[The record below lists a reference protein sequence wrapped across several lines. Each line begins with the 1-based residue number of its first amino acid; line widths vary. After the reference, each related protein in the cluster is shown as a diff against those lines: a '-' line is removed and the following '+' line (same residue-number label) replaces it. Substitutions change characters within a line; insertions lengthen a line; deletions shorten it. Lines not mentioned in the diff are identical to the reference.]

1 MVDSSSD
8 PPLDLEALACA
19 FEQLELAAGSL
30 ARAVHGRPGR
40 DHEGKAEPRE
50 LGQLDFLLARSY
62 AVRQTV
68 WSLPLR
74 FFRNFGDFKL
84 YVGRLSGGGRPCVPG
99 AVTMDRLDL
108 VCASSGVVAP
118 YVASAPIAAL
128 PRDKEAQ
135 VLCVPVLLRPGGFLL
150 ALPTGSV
157 PPALLAAGAEPEAV
171 GMHGPSTTLEVAA
184 VEEDEDGSE
193 RPVSDTLSVLLVD
206 LADEALKFLVPYD
219 SEAGLSVVSFD
230 PVHPDRFPS
239 AEDLLVLARSWLR
252 AAAHDRAAFYT
263 AAEEEKEPRE
273 ALGGDAPVEAPTGQ
287 KPPKPK
293 RVTTGQLANQLSA
306 LLEVKAGAQVPPPPV
321 PALQQPFQIPKGKE
335 APGMPSSLANVFGPP
350 PKVRHQLS
358 GPPPQVPSAGDGLA
372 RPPMELETP
381 GQVEGEVSAALTQQS
396 NALTMLVTHLIS
408 QASEASADFGGGS
421 SGSGL
426 SSKGSARR
434 EKLQAELA
442 NYTGAFML
450 SVAQAGARRMN
461 PTAPPPRSL
470 AELRSSPAPF
480 RFTEYVERYGGYQH
494 QRELGLIQYMLCQVT
509 DLLLSGEV
517 DGTLDLLS
525 LMHVAVEQAAQDHG
539 KWEVAY
545 VLSLFPDPPGQVF
558 QSRSSAQ
565 NPRLK
570 AWAPLCPA
578 PWATTALAYLKEA
591 DAIMARRSEAVG
603 VAQPKKPADQ
613 EAPRALSL
621 FAALWGP
628 PGLSPDPAEAPGLD
642 LLPGSCQP
650 ASCNSSHAAPPVEAA
665 NPDANAA
672 SPAVLPGSALGDF
685 IPAATPPAGG
695 LSFKKWSLS
704 LAFRILRTRTP
715 FAAFLAALLHLTPGG
730 KPAPANALFPLPL
743 PFFGQFSRP
752 PPHLGSRA
760 RLRLG
765 IRRATFVTVAALNY
779 VHAGGFASLA
789 SLRRPPNG
797 VQRKALHYLGRLVK
811 ACGAIG
817 EVDVPS
823 ASRRSAQ
830 LLARLGDLSEELTY
844 TGLASDGYGPA
855 FPGASLSEEQRGA
868 ALAPYRSLDA
878 DRLKLSGKAN
888 WDPSPYLHDALYLAF
903 REPDSLLR
911 PVIPKPSRAEV
922 PASPEHE
929 VGQLCKVAGLWDA
942 NDLLFL
948 SSEGPSAERPYEAV
962 RLFNC
967 LKNSTTDRQIAD
979 RRGRNHVEGIVPGPS
994 REIPTGP
1001 SLQCLYAD
1009 PARQSFQ
1016 IWATDRKD
1024 WYHQLLVPP
1033 RRSVRNVLVPPL
1045 EVSKLADTRAFRRY
1059 LASGAAVPSPGSRLH
1074 LGFRGILQGDA
1085 LGVEFACSSHCSLL
1099 QCAGLLSLSTQL
1111 CGSRPPPLGGE
1122 DSIIDGLV
1130 IDDYYAISVHPDGDA
1145 SPSQAELAFRTA
1157 KATYARAGIIGS
1169 DDKDVRGEDLAVC
1182 TGAEIDGSPATRS
1195 LGLAL
1200 VGAPRQKRVALAA
1213 ISLEVARLPCT
1224 TDHLHLS
1231 LLGGWTSI
1239 LLYKRPLMSI
1249 VSEAYHLVDATK
1261 VRPQVARTVPL
1272 PRAVANELSL
1282 LSALCHVLVADVSS
1296 DWLPEIF
1303 ATDSSEE
1310 KGAIVKADLGR
1321 DASKVLWGASLG
1333 PSSSAR
1339 LQSKERAA
1347 LMRVDRFCE
1356 ELLEE
1361 PPKAAPKRPLAL
1373 RLHFLEVCAAPAG
1386 LTQLVGELGWKV
1398 GPVLSPR
1405 HSPEY
1410 DLAEGRPPLGG
1421 PIIVGTPEQG
1431 SSAAGEGHKSLEVAK
1446 VSSPSV
1452 SVPCAILMLF
1462 LLVSGY
1468 KPPVLTQHRCSG
1480 LSFRAFV
1487 PPCLDFD
1494 ATLGYPG
1501 EGPAACFW
1509 ALLFLGF
1516 RAKGVSVG
1524 ASHGL
1529 LPRNSAD
1536 IARQAKRG
1544 RAVLPQGR
1552 GVEQKTEARR
1562 ETLWASFLE
1571 WLEATGVDNKL
1582 FTQRDGFVD
1591 IDAINAVL
1599 SKYGRELYANG
1610 RPFSH
1615 FSETINAFAAKTPKC
1630 RRLLQPAW
1638 DTAFGWRRAE
1648 PIQHH
1653 AAMPWQVLCSCVAL
1667 AFLWGWPLVAGALA
1681 LCWGGLLRPGE
1692 LIAAHRSD
1700 LVLPGDI
1707 ECSMPFAWFS
1717 IREPKTR
1724 YTAARHQSVKIDHP
1738 DILNVI
1744 SIAYAPLLAGSK
1756 LWPSSGQT
1764 LRTRLRQLL
1773 GALKIPAVPTQ
1784 GALHLELAS
1793 LRAGGASWM
1802 MLVCEDPGLV
1812 QRRGRW
1818 LSARVFEIYIQEVGT
1833 LQFIPA
1839 LPAEARYRI
1848 RRALDEYHT
1857 LVQAARF
1864 LQNAG
1869 IAPKN
1874 WFSLFAARMHA

>member
-1 MVDSSSD
+1 
-8 PPLDLEALACA
+8 
-19 FEQLELAAGSL
+19 
-30 ARAVHGRPGR
+30 
-40 DHEGKAEPRE
+40 
-50 LGQLDFLLARSY
+50 
-62 AVRQTV
+62 
-68 WSLPLR
+68 
-74 FFRNFGDFKL
+74 
-84 YVGRLSGGGRPCVPG
+84 
-99 AVTMDRLDL
+99 MDRSDL

-193 RPVSDTLSVLLVD
+193 RPVSDSLSVLLVD
-206 LADEALKFLVPYD
+206 LSDEALKFLVPYD

-230 PVHPDRFPS
+230 P
-239 AEDLLVLARSWLR
+239 
-252 AAAHDRAAFYT
+252 
-263 AAEEEKEPRE
+263 
-273 ALGGDAPVEAPTGQ
+273 
-287 KPPKPK
+287 
-293 RVTTGQLANQLSA
+293 
-306 LLEVKAGAQVPPPPV
+306 
-321 PALQQPFQIPKGKE
+321 
-335 APGMPSSLANVFGPP
+335 
-350 PKVRHQLS
+350 
-358 GPPPQVPSAGDGLA
+358 
-372 RPPMELETP
+372 
-381 GQVEGEVSAALTQQS
+381 VEGEVSAALTQQS

-408 QASEASADFGGGS
+408 QASEASADFGGGA

-494 QRELGLIQYMLCQVT
+494 QRELGLIQYMLCQ
-509 DLLLSGEV
+509 
-517 DGTLDLLS
+517 
-525 LMHVAVEQAAQDHG
+525 DHG

-565 NPRLK
+565 NP
-570 AWAPLCPA
+570 
-578 PWATTALAYLKEA
+578 
-591 DAIMARRSEAVG
+591 
-603 VAQPKKPADQ
+603 
-613 EAPRALSL
+613 
-621 FAALWGP
+621 
-628 PGLSPDPAEAPGLD
+628 
-642 LLPGSCQP
+642 
-650 ASCNSSHAAPPVEAA
+650 
-665 NPDANAA
+665 
-672 SPAVLPGSALGDF
+672 
-685 IPAATPPAGG
+685 
-695 LSFKKWSLS
+695 
-704 LAFRILRTRTP
+704 
-715 FAAFLAALLHLTPGG
+715 
-730 KPAPANALFPLPL
+730 
-743 PFFGQFSRP
+743 
-752 PPHLGSRA
+752 
-760 RLRLG
+760 
-765 IRRATFVTVAALNY
+765 
-779 VHAGGFASLA
+779 
-789 SLRRPPNG
+789 
-797 VQRKALHYLGRLVK
+797 RLVK

-868 ALAPYRSLDA
+868 ALAPYRNLDA

-922 PASPEHE
+922 PASPEHDT
-929 VGQLCKVAGLWDA
+929 GQLCKVAGLWDA

-948 SSEGPSAERPYEAV
+948 SPEGPPAERPYEAV

-979 RRGRNHVEGIVPGPS
+979 RRGRNHVECIVPGPS

-1009 PARQSFQ
+1009 PARQSFR

-1033 RRSVRNVLVPPL
+1033 RR
-1045 EVSKLADTRAFRRY
+1045 Y
-1059 LASGAAVPSPGSRLH
+1059 LASGAAVPRPGSRLH

-1085 LGVEFACSSHCSLL
+1085 LGVEFAC
-1099 QCAGLLSLSTQL
+1099 
-1111 CGSRPPPLGGE
+1111 E

-1130 IDDYYAISVHPDGDA
+1130 IDDYYAISVHSDGDA
-1145 SPSQAELAFRTA
+1145 SPSQAELAFRAA
-1157 KATYARAGIIGS
+1157 KAAYARAGIMGS

-1182 TGAEIDGSPATRS
+1182 TGAEIDSCPAALHHRPPPPEPVG
-1195 LGLAL
+1195 GLD
-1200 VGAPRQKRVALAA
+1200 V
-1213 ISLEVARLPCT
+1213 
-1224 TDHLHLS
+1224 
-1231 LLGGWTSI
+1231 
-1239 LLYKRPLMSI
+1239 
-1249 VSEAYHLVDATK
+1249 HLVDATK
-1261 VRPQVARTVPL
+1261 VRPQAARTVPL

-1303 ATDSSEE
+1303 ATDSSED
-1310 KGAIVKADLGR
+1310 KGAIVKADLDR

-1333 PSSSAR
+1333 PSSSAQ
-1339 LQSKERAA
+1339 LLSKERAA

-1361 PPKAAPKRPLAL
+1361 HPKAAPKRPLAL
-1373 RLHFLEVCAAPAG
+1373 RLHFLEVCATPAG

-1398 GPVLSPR
+1398 GPVLSPW

-1410 DLAEGRPPLGG
+1410 DLAGGRLLEWCPVSESIVDWAEAPFRGKVIAARLEAVEALLLATEGLESPLVNQYALGLPWQVSWLSVFVLCATRMRGLRRIAAVATAFGLSVQVRAMASFRGTLLILLGRPR
-1421 PIIVGTPEQG
+1421 E
-1431 SSAAGEGHKSLEVAK
+1431 GEPFCPK
-1446 VSSPSV
+1446 
-1452 SVPCAILMLF
+1452 
-1462 LLVSGY
+1462 
-1468 KPPVLTQHRCSG
+1468 
-1480 LSFRAFV
+1480 
-1487 PPCLDFD
+1487 
-1494 ATLGYPG
+1494 
-1501 EGPAACFW
+1501 
-1509 ALLFLGF
+1509 
-1516 RAKGVSVG
+1516 
-1524 ASHGL
+1524 
-1529 LPRNSAD
+1529 
-1536 IARQAKRG
+1536 
-1544 RAVLPQGR
+1544 
-1552 GVEQKTEARR
+1552 
-1562 ETLWASFLE
+1562 
-1571 WLEATGVDNKL
+1571 ATGVDSKL
-1582 FTQRDGFVD
+1582 FTQTDGVVD

-1615 FSETINAFAAKTPKC
+1615 FSETINAFAARTPKC

-1692 LIAAHRSD
+1692 LIAAHR
-1700 LVLPGDI
+1700 
-1707 ECSMPFAWFS
+1707 
-1717 IREPKTR
+1717 

-1773 GALKIPAVPTQ
+1773 DALKIPAVPTQ
-1784 GALHLELAS
+1784 GARHLELAWYKDEGDGS
-1793 LRAGGASWM
+1793 VR
-1802 MLVCEDPGLV
+1802 
-1812 QRRGRW
+1812 
-1818 LSARVFEIYIQEVGT
+1818 
-1833 LQFIPA
+1833 
-1839 LPAEARYRI
+1839 ARYRI
-1848 RRALDEYHT
+1848 RRALDEYHN

-1869 IAPKN
+1869 IVGGYAAEAVQFGFANKLVMRIEYCALKLPASPARTMRQRLYSLASPTNLCWAVAEREDDEGSGPAEDVPIFLEPSVEDEVAVPKALLGKVIGKQAATIIEIREKSGAFKVDARDQTSDPCMVKVAGTAEAVKKAKDLILELIDQTKQKHLSSHYVEIPRSKIGMVIGLKGAQVNEVQAQTQTKIDVDFETDPCKCYIKGEADNVDRAKKVLLTIAMQLEDEASEYLDLPKTVSGALIGAQGSRIRQFQETSGARIDIDKSGNRCKVRLTGSKEAVSIAKSLIQACPLQVRATRILSHEEWTLCECGVAIAQPYQARRYRRRPGRQVRQRVVTGAEEVSGAAVVGEPLAAALSLLFSCDFWWFALTLSAMSCFCKVSLPPQLALSLPAVPAALAFPEEKDAAMMALRVIIVAVLSVPTLGTVLARAKLRQGSKSWQDFSPCSCSECLGEHKNDGGDGSVGFQCFPKTSGLADCRQTEPVATRVVQSADVLSYDRFCLYTCKPLLTDEIKPVVDCAHLNDKEITELAQSPSSNGREIVYEAHPLARVGPISQVLAQPEASMLDTASVVDRSSDPVSAIRATFASLRKAETAAPGV
-1874 WFSLFAARMHA
+1874 SPYTLPDAAKAPPLCVCHCGNKVNRMRQTESDGIMYPKPKQVRLPLAVTSAGNPAAQPEPPQPPMPPS